1 MFSRTSVSGV
11 DNEHS
16 DEEYAENYEDDLA
29 DLNFSMAIIEEKK
42 SKKKKIKKLRSRK
55 EVPFRLYNYFEKKS
69 LGVRYCGHI
78 Y

>member
-11 DNEHS
+11 DNDHS
-16 DEEYAENYEDDLA
+16 DEEHAEIYEDDLA

-55 EVPFRLYNYFEKKS
+55 EVPFRLYYYF
-69 LGVRYCGHI
+69 
-78 Y
+78 